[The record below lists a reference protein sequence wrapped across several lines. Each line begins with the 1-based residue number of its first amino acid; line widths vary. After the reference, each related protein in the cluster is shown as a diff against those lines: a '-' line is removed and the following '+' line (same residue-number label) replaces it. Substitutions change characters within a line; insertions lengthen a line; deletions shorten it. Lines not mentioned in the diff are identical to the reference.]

1 MLTVSIATTFSS
13 RAKAMDVL
21 SYSARDD
28 HAARSPLRAL
38 RAWMKRAS
46 HASSKRERGNPPWGP
61 NKRVLVICLGAMAW
75 GLSAVAAQPASKGP
89 QNALQEIRE
98 SLDAGRKLLE
108 EGKPGKAAAHVTE
121 ASQAI
126 EALAA
131 EGTAPTAGLRS
142 LWERC
147 RSLRNDLELE
157 GADVSGIS
165 RAPLKNGTAKA
176 GTAKSS
182 DPKAAAGKPAG
193 KGMDAA
199 APPDGTAKP
208 VATARPT
215 PKPAAKPA
223 LTFTAQVAPILSRH
237 CGGCHIAGRKGGFQM
252 VSYAGLMKT
261 GMVQPGAGES
271 SRLVETILSGDMPR
285 GGGKVSPEDVGVLMK
300 WIDAGAPFDGP
311 DPNAPIDAMARQ
323 ATAPPSAVAATK
335 PIVAVTLKPGEV
347 SFAADV
353 APVLVAQCVGCHDAM
368 QPEANLSMVTL
379 ERLIRGG
386 RGGSPIVTGKGAD
399 SLLIKKMKGAGIEGQ
414 RMPLGKPPLTDDV
427 IATIQK
433 WIDQGAKLDLLT
445 PKAELETLAAA
456 GRSQKF
462 SHDDLKKVR
471 FQEGN
476 SLWHRAIP
484 DEKPVVIDRGDVLVV
499 ANLSVAKSEELADT
513 AEAVEGRLREEV
525 MGGKL
530 PLIKGGIVAYG
541 FAKGYD
547 LSSFWQTVLSDDR
560 PKGVTAGAGV
570 LGDVVY
576 AAVIPPAADKSSG
589 DTPSSGKNDGSA
601 DVRGLLTEQMTTAA
615 LLGRG
620 VPAWFAKGAG
630 RAVAMKFEPKAD
642 LVETWRRDLPAA
654 VQRCGSPAEF
664 FAGHGDP
671 VAMGTVGGGFI
682 AAIMP
687 SVSRL
692 ESLVGQLDAGT
703 PFDQAFASVF
713 RGQPQPLFEAWVTK
727 QAARGP
733 RR

>member
-1 MLTVSIATTFSS
+1 MLVDGDRQPLKPGLDKGRHDIGMRIRSIP
-13 RAKAMDVL
+13 REKAMQL
-21 SYSARDD
+21 FHGLLATR
-28 HAARSPLRAL
+28 
-38 RAWMKRAS
+38 
-46 HASSKRERGNPPWGP
+46 
-61 NKRVLVICLGAMAW
+61 LVATCVVAMSMVAIVPVDR
-75 GLSAVAAQPASKGP
+75 AVAEPAASEGSLK
-89 QNALQEIRE
+89 EIRE
-98 SLDAGRKLLE
+98 TLDDAKQLIE
-108 EGKPGKAAAHVTE
+108 DGKPGKAAARAAE
-121 ASQAI
+121 ASKAI

-131 EGTAPTAGLRS
+131 EGAAPMAGLRS

-157 GADVSGIS
+157 GADVSGI
-165 RAPLKNGTAKA
+165 PLAALKSANAKA
-176 GTAKSS
+176 SSAKSS
-182 DPKAAAGKPAG
+182 APKTATGKPAG
-193 KGMDAA
+193 KGMETAPPAAGAAKPAA
-199 APPDGTAKP
+199 AKA
-208 VATARPT
+208 A

-261 GMVQPGAGES
+261 GVVQPGVGES
-271 SRLVETILSGDMPR
+271 SRLVEVILSGDMPR

-311 DPNAPIDAMARQ
+311 DPTAPIDGLARQ
-323 ATAPPSAVAATK
+323 ATAPPSAVAPTK
-335 PIVAVTLKPGEV
+335 PIVAVKLKPGEV

-379 ERLIRGG
+379 ERLLRGG
-386 RGGSPIVTGKGAD
+386 RGGSAVVSGKGTE
-399 SLLIKKMKGAGIEGQ
+399 SLLIKKIKGAGIEGQ
-414 RMPLGKPPLTDDV
+414 RMPLGRPPLADEV

-445 PKAELETLAAA
+445 PQAEMETLAAA
-456 GRSQKF
+456 GRSQKL
-462 SHDDLKKVR
+462 SHDDLKEVR
-471 FQEGN
+471 FRAGG
-476 SLWHRAIP
+476 SLWTRAIP
-484 DEKPVVIDRGDVLVV
+484 DDKAVAIERGDVLVSG
-499 ANLSVAKSEELADT
+499 NLSAAKMEELADA
-513 AEAVEGRLREEV
+513 AEAVAGRLQEQM
-525 MGGKL
+525 MGGKS
-530 PLIKGGIVAYG
+530 PIIKGGIVVYG

-547 LSSFWQTVLSDDR
+547 LSSFWQTVFSDDR
-560 PKGVTAGAGV
+560 PKGVTAGGGV

-576 AAVIPPAADKSSG
+576 TAVIPPTIDKASG
-589 DTPSSGKNDGSA
+589 EKASGGKDDAEANTR
-601 DVRGLLTEQMTTAA
+601 VLLAEQMTAAA

-630 RAVAMKFEPKAD
+630 RAVAMKFEPKAG

-654 VQRCGSPAEF
+654 VQRCGSPADF
-664 FAGHGDP
+664 LSGHGDS
-671 VAMGTVGGGFI
+671 VAMATVGGGFI

-692 ESLVGQLDAGT
+692 ETLVGQLDAGT
-703 PFDQAFASVF
+703 PFDQAFINVF
-713 RGQPQPLFEAWVTK
+713 RSPPQQLFEAWVAQ

>member
-1 MLTVSIATTFSS
+1 
-13 RAKAMDVL
+13 MDVL
-21 SYSARDD
+21 MSLA
-28 HAARSPLRAL
+28 
-38 RAWMKRAS
+38 
-46 HASSKRERGNPPWGP
+46 
-61 NKRVLVICLGAMAW
+61 VICLV
-75 GLSAVAAQPASKGP
+75 AVLGVGPAAAAEPASGAAV
-89 QNALQEIRE
+89 NALKEIRE
-98 SLDAGRKLLE
+98 TLDAGKKLLE
-108 EGKPGKAAAHVTE
+108 EGKPGKAAARVAE

-165 RAPLKNGTAKA
+165 RAPLKNGAAKA
-176 GTAKSS
+176 GTAKASS
-182 DPKAAAGKPAG
+182 SKAAAGKPAG
-193 KGMDAA
+193 KPMDSEAPAA
-199 APPDGTAKP
+199 GAAKP
-208 VATARPT
+208 VAAAQPAA
-215 PKPAAKPA
+215 KPAAKPA

-311 DPNAPIDAMARQ
+311 DPTAPIDGLARQ
-323 ATAPPSAVAATK
+323 ATAPPPAVAPTK
-335 PIVAVTLKPGEV
+335 PIVAVKLKAGDV

-353 APVLVAQCVGCHDAM
+353 APVLLEQCAGCHDAM

-379 ERLIRGG
+379 ERLLRGG
-386 RGGSPIVTGKGAD
+386 RGGSPVVSGKGAE
-399 SLLIKKMKGAGIEGQ
+399 SLLIKKLKGAGIEGQ
-414 RMPLGKPPLTDDV
+414 RMPLGKPPLADDV
-427 IATIQK
+427 IALIQK
-433 WIDQGAKLDLLT
+433 WIDQGATLDLLT
-445 PKAELETLAAA
+445 PKTDLETLAAA
-456 GRSQKF
+456 GRSQKL
-462 SHDDLKKVR
+462 SHDELKKVR
-471 FQEGN
+471 FQTAS
-476 SLWHRAIP
+476 SLWTRAIP

-513 AEAVEGRLREEV
+513 AQAVEGRLREEV
-525 MGGKL
+525 MGGKP

-547 LSSFWQTVLSDDR
+547 LSSFWQTVFSDDR

-576 AAVIPPAADKSSG
+576 AAVVPPAGGKSSG
-589 DTPSSGKNDGSA
+589 EKPSAGKHDGQA
-601 DVRGLLTEQMTTAA
+601 DATALLAEQMTTAA

-630 RAVAMKFEPKAD
+630 RAVAMKFQPKAD

-654 VQRCGSPAEF
+654 VQRGGSPADF
-664 FAGHGDP
+664 FGGRGDP
-671 VAMGTVGGGFI
+671 VAMATVGGGFVSS
-682 AAIMP
+682 IMP

-692 ESLVGQLDAGT
+692 EALVAQLDAGT

-713 RGQPQPLFEAWVTK
+713 RGQPQPLFEAWTAQ

>member
-1 MLTVSIATTFSS
+1 MHVS
-13 RAKAMDVL
+13 
-21 SYSARDD
+21 
-28 HAARSPLRAL
+28 AL
-38 RAWMKRAS
+38 RDGPWQD
-46 HASSKRERGNPPWGP
+46 RGQSMRNS
-61 NKRVLVICLGAMAW
+61 VAALVALLVAMMV
-75 GLSAVAAQPASKGP
+75 GGGSAVAEQAASDGS
-89 QNALQEIRE
+89 LQEIRE
-98 SLDAGRKLLE
+98 TLDAGKKLLE
-108 EGKPGKAAAHVTE
+108 EGKPGKAVARVAE

-126 EALAA
+126 EVLAA
-131 EGTAPTAGLRS
+131 QGSAPTAGLRS

-165 RAPLKNGTAKA
+165 LAPLKNANAKTANAKA
-176 GTAKSS
+176 SAAKT
-182 DPKAAAGKPAG
+182 AAGKPAG
-193 KGMDAA
+193 KGVEAA
-199 APPDGTAKP
+199 APAAGGAKP
-208 VATARPT
+208 AAAKPA

-323 ATAPPSAVAATK
+323 ATALPPAVAPTK
-335 PIVAVTLKPGEV
+335 PIVAVKLKSGEV

-368 QPEANLSMVTL
+368 QPEANLSMVSL
-379 ERLIRGG
+379 ERLLRGG
-386 RGGSPIVTGKGAD
+386 RGGSPIVSGKGGD
-399 SLLIKKMKGAGIEGQ
+399 SLLIKKLKGAGIEGQ
-414 RMPLGKPPLTDDV
+414 RMPLGKPPLADDV

-456 GRSQKF
+456 GRSQKL
-462 SHDDLKKVR
+462 SHDELKKVR
-471 FQEGN
+471 FQAAS
-476 SLWHRAIP
+476 SLWTRAIP
-484 DEKPVVIDRGDVLVV
+484 DEKPVVIERGDVLMV
-499 ANLSVAKSEELADT
+499 ANLSAAKSEELAD
-513 AEAVEGRLREEV
+513 AAAAVEGRLREEI

-547 LSSFWQTVLSDDR
+547 LSSFWQTVFSDER

-589 DTPSSGKNDGSA
+589 GKSSAGKNDGSA
-601 DVRGLLTEQMTTAA
+601 DARALLAEQMATAA

-654 VQRCGSPAEF
+654 VQRCGSPADF

-671 VAMGTVGGGFI
+671 AAMTTVGAGFI
-682 AAIMP
+682 GAIMP

-703 PFDQAFASVF
+703 PFDQAFVNVF
-713 RGQPQPLFEAWVTK
+713 RSPPQPLFEAWATQ

>member
-1 MLTVSIATTFSS
+1 
-13 RAKAMDVL
+13 MDVL
-21 SYSARDD
+21 MSLA
-28 HAARSPLRAL
+28 
-38 RAWMKRAS
+38 
-46 HASSKRERGNPPWGP
+46 
-61 NKRVLVICLGAMAW
+61 VICLV
-75 GLSAVAAQPASKGP
+75 AVLGVGPAAAAEPASGAAV
-89 QNALQEIRE
+89 NALKEIRE
-98 SLDAGRKLLE
+98 TLDAGKKLLE
-108 EGKPGKAAAHVTE
+108 EGKPGKAAARVAE

-165 RAPLKNGTAKA
+165 RAPLKNGAAKA
-176 GTAKSS
+176 GTAKASS
-182 DPKAAAGKPAG
+182 SKAAAGKPAG
-193 KGMDAA
+193 KPMDSEAPAA
-199 APPDGTAKP
+199 GAAKP
-208 VATARPT
+208 VAAAQPAA
-215 PKPAAKPA
+215 KPAAKPA

-311 DPNAPIDAMARQ
+311 DPTAPIDGLARQ
-323 ATAPPSAVAATK
+323 ATAPPPAVAPTK
-335 PIVAVTLKPGEV
+335 PIVAVKLKAGDV

-353 APVLVAQCVGCHDAM
+353 APVLLEQCAGCHDAM

-379 ERLIRGG
+379 ERLLRGG
-386 RGGSPIVTGKGAD
+386 RGGSPVVSGKGAE
-399 SLLIKKMKGAGIEGQ
+399 SLLIKKLKGAGIEGQ
-414 RMPLGKPPLTDDV
+414 RMPLGKPPLADDV
-427 IATIQK
+427 IALIQK
-433 WIDQGAKLDLLT
+433 WIDQGATLDLLT
-445 PKAELETLAAA
+445 PKTDLETLAAA
-456 GRSQKF
+456 GRSQKL
-462 SHDDLKKVR
+462 SHDELKKVR
-471 FQEGN
+471 FRTAS
-476 SLWHRAIP
+476 SLWTRAIP

-513 AEAVEGRLREEV
+513 AQAVEGRLREEV
-525 MGGKL
+525 MGGKP

-547 LSSFWQTVLSDDR
+547 LSSFWQTVFSDDR

-576 AAVIPPAADKSSG
+576 AAVVPPAGGKSSG
-589 DTPSSGKNDGSA
+589 EKPSAGKHDGQA
-601 DVRGLLTEQMTTAA
+601 DATALLAEQMTTAA

-630 RAVAMKFEPKAD
+630 RAVAMKFQPKAD

-654 VQRCGSPAEF
+654 VQRGGSPADF
-664 FAGHGDP
+664 FGGRGDP
-671 VAMGTVGGGFI
+671 VAMATVGGGFVSS
-682 AAIMP
+682 IMP

-692 ESLVGQLDAGT
+692 EALVAQLDAGT

-713 RGQPQPLFEAWVTK
+713 RGQPQPLFEAWTAQ

>member
-1 MLTVSIATTFSS
+1 MSHLIHGLLTMHLVAMRLVATYLV
-13 RAKAMDVL
+13 AMSMV
-21 SYSARDD
+21 
-28 HAARSPLRAL
+28 
-38 RAWMKRAS
+38 
-46 HASSKRERGNPPWGP
+46 
-61 NKRVLVICLGAMAW
+61 AMVPG
-75 GLSAVAAQPASKGP
+75 GLAVAEPVASEGSLK
-89 QNALQEIRE
+89 EIRE
-98 SLDAGRKLLE
+98 TLDDAKQLIE
-108 EGKPGKAAAHVTE
+108 DGKPGKAAARTAE
-121 ASQAI
+121 ASKAI

-165 RAPLKNGTAKA
+165 LVPLKTANAKA
-176 GTAKSS
+176 SGAKTAA
-182 DPKAAAGKPAG
+182 PKTAAGKPAG
-193 KGMDAA
+193 KGMETAPPAA
-199 APPDGTAKP
+199 AVAKP
-208 VATARPT
+208 AAAKAA

-252 VSYAGLMKT
+252 VSYSGLMKT
-261 GMVQPGAGES
+261 GMVQPGVGES
-271 SRLVETILSGDMPR
+271 SRLVEVILSGDMPR
-285 GGGKVSPEDVGVLMK
+285 GGGKVSPEDLGVLMK

-311 DPNAPIDAMARQ
+311 DPTAPIDGLAKQ
-323 ATAPPSAVAATK
+323 ATAPPSTVAPTK
-335 PIVAVTLKPGEV
+335 PIVAVKLKPGEV

-379 ERLIRGG
+379 ERLLRGG
-386 RGGSPIVTGKGAD
+386 RGGSPVVSGKGAE
-399 SLLIKKMKGAGIEGQ
+399 SLLIKKIKGAGIEGQ
-414 RMPLGKPPLTDDV
+414 RMPIGKPPLADDV

-445 PKAELETLAAA
+445 PQAELETLAAA
-456 GRSQKF
+456 GRSQKL

-471 FQEGN
+471 FRAGG
-476 SLWHRAIP
+476 SLWSRAIP
-484 DEKPVVIDRGDVLVV
+484 DDKAVAIERGDVLVSG
-499 ANLSVAKSEELADT
+499 NLSAAKMEDLAD
-513 AEAVEGRLREEV
+513 AVETVAGRLQEEM
-525 MGGKL
+525 MGGKS
-530 PLIKGGIVAYG
+530 PIIKGGIVVYG

-547 LSSFWQTVLSDDR
+547 LSSFWQTVFSDDR
-560 PKGVTAGAGV
+560 PKGVTAGGGV

-576 AAVIPPAADKSSG
+576 AAVIPPTTDKSSG
-589 DTPSSGKNDGSA
+589 GKDDTVANTR
-601 DVRGLLTEQMTTAA
+601 VLLAEQMTTAA

-630 RAVAMKFEPKAD
+630 RAVAMKFEPKAG

-654 VQRCGSPAEF
+654 VQRCGSPADF
-664 FAGHGDP
+664 FAVHGDSLTM
-671 VAMGTVGGGFI
+671 ATVGGGFI
-682 AAIMP
+682 GAIMP

-692 ESLVGQLDAGT
+692 EALVGQLDAGT
-703 PFDQAFASVF
+703 PFDQAFINVF
-713 RGQPQPLFEAWVTK
+713 RSPPQQLFEAWVAQ

>member
-1 MLTVSIATTFSS
+1 MHVPVLRGGLRQD
-13 RAKAMDVL
+13 RAQ
-21 SYSARDD
+21 
-28 HAARSPLRAL
+28 
-38 RAWMKRAS
+38 
-46 HASSKRERGNPPWGP
+46 
-61 NKRVLVICLGAMAW
+61 AMAISM
-75 GLSAVAAQPASKGP
+75 GALIMSPMVMMLAMLLGGGSAVAEQAATDGS
-89 QNALQEIRE
+89 LQEIRE
-98 SLDAGRKLLE
+98 TLDAGKKLLE
-108 EGKPGKAAAHVTE
+108 DGKPGKAAARVAE

-131 EGTAPTAGLRS
+131 QGTAPTAGLRS

-165 RAPLKNGTAKA
+165 LAPLKTANAKA
-176 GTAKSS
+176 ANAKASAA
-182 DPKAAAGKPAG
+182 KTAAGKAAG

-199 APPDGTAKP
+199 AKP
-208 VATARPT
+208 A

-223 LTFTAQVAPILSRH
+223 LTFTAQVAPILARH

-285 GGGKVSPEDVGVLMK
+285 GGGKVSPEEVGVLMK

-323 ATAPPSAVAATK
+323 ATAPPPAVAPTK
-335 PIVAVTLKPGEV
+335 PIVAVKLKSGEV

-368 QPEANLSMVTL
+368 QPEANLSMVSL
-379 ERLIRGG
+379 ERLLRGG
-386 RGGSPIVTGKGAD
+386 RGGSPIVSGKGAD
-399 SLLIKKMKGAGIEGQ
+399 SLLIKKIKGAGIEGQ
-414 RMPLGKPPLTDDV
+414 RMPLGKPPLADDV
-427 IATIQK
+427 IAMIQK

-445 PKAELETLAAA
+445 PKTELETLAAA

-476 SLWHRAIP
+476 SLWNRAIS
-484 DEKPVVIDRGDVLVV
+484 DEKPVVIERGDVLVV
-499 ANLSVAKSEELADT
+499 ANLSAAKSGELADA
-513 AEAVEGRLREEV
+513 AETVDARLREEI
-525 MGGKL
+525 MGGKQ

-547 LSSFWQTVLSDDR
+547 LSSFWQTAFSDER

-589 DTPSSGKNDGSA
+589 DKPSSGKHDGSA
-601 DVRGLLTEQMTTAA
+601 DARGLLAEQMTAAA

-620 VPAWFAKGAG
+620 APAWFAKGAG

-642 LVETWRRDLPAA
+642 VVDTWRRDLPAA
-654 VQRCGSPAEF
+654 VQRCGSPADF
-664 FAGHGDP
+664 FAGRGDP
-671 VAMGTVGGGFI
+671 LAMATVGGGFI
-682 AAIMP
+682 GSIMP

-703 PFDQAFASVF
+703 PFDQAFVNVF
-713 RGQPQPLFEAWVTK
+713 RSPPQPLFEAWATQ

>member
-1 MLTVSIATTFSS
+1 MHAQS
-13 RAKAMDVL
+13 D
-21 SYSARDD
+21 SAREVQ
-28 HAARSPLRAL
+28 AASVPSPVL
-38 RAWMKRAS
+38 RAWMDMRAWIKWGS
-46 HASSKRERGNPPWGP
+46 HASPNRERVNPSCQP
-61 NKRVLVICLGAMAW
+61 NTMVLVICLGAMAW
-75 GLSAVAAQPASKGP
+75 GLSAVAAQPASESSP
-89 QNALQEIRE
+89 NALKEIRE
-98 SLDAGRKLLE
+98 SLDAGKKLLE

-165 RAPLKNGTAKA
+165 LAPLKTGTAKA
-176 GTAKSS
+176 GIAKSS
-182 DPKAAAGKPAG
+182 APKAAAGKPAG
-193 KGMDAA
+193 KGMDTA
-199 APPDGTAKP
+199 APAAGAAKP
-208 VATARPT
+208 VAAAKPA

-252 VSYAGLMKT
+252 VSYAGLMKS
-261 GMVQPGAGES
+261 GMVQPGVGES
-271 SRLVETILSGDMPR
+271 SRLVEVILSGDMPR
-285 GGGKVSPEDVGVLMK
+285 GGGKVSPEDTGVLMK

-323 ATAPPSAVAATK
+323 ATAPPPAVAPTK
-335 PIVAVTLKPGEV
+335 PIVAVKLKSGEV

-353 APVLVAQCVGCHDAM
+353 APVLVAQCSGCHDAT
-368 QPEANLSMVTL
+368 QPEANLSMVSL
-379 ERLIRGG
+379 ERLLRGG
-386 RGGSPIVTGKGAD
+386 RGGSPIVSGKGAD
-399 SLLIKKMKGAGIEGQ
+399 SLLIKKIKGAGIEGQ
-414 RMPLGKPPLTDDV
+414 RMPLGKPPLADDV

-462 SHDDLKKVR
+462 THDDLKKVR

-476 SLWHRAIP
+476 SLWNRAIP

-499 ANLSVAKSEELADT
+499 ANLSAAKSEELADT
-513 AEAVEGRLREEV
+513 AEAVEERLREEV

-547 LSSFWQTVLSDDR
+547 LSSFWENVLSDDR

-570 LGDVVY
+570 SGDVVY
-576 AAVIPPAADKSSG
+576 AAVIPPAPDKAPG
-589 DTPSSGKNDGSA
+589 GKDDAAANTHA
-601 DVRGLLTEQMTTAA
+601 LLAEQMTTAA

-620 VPAWFAKGAG
+620 VPTWFAKGAG

-671 VAMGTVGGGFI
+671 VAMATVGGGFI
-682 AAIMP
+682 GAIMP
-687 SVSRL
+687 TVSRL
-692 ESLVGQLDAGT
+692 ETLVGQLDAGT

-713 RGQPQPLFEAWVTK
+713 RGQPQPLFEAWMTQ
-727 QAARGP
+727 QATRGP

>member
-1 MLTVSIATTFSS
+1 
-13 RAKAMDVL
+13 MDVL
-21 SYSARDD
+21 MSLA
-28 HAARSPLRAL
+28 
-38 RAWMKRAS
+38 
-46 HASSKRERGNPPWGP
+46 
-61 NKRVLVICLGAMAW
+61 VICLV
-75 GLSAVAAQPASKGP
+75 AVLGVGPAAAAEPASGAAV
-89 QNALQEIRE
+89 NALKEIRE
-98 SLDAGRKLLE
+98 TLDAGKKLLE
-108 EGKPGKAAAHVTE
+108 EGKPGKAAARVAE

-157 GADVSGIS
+157 GADVSGIA
-165 RAPLKNGTAKA
+165 RAPLKNGAAKA
-176 GTAKSS
+176 GTAKASS
-182 DPKAAAGKPAG
+182 SKAAAGKPAG
-193 KGMDAA
+193 KPMDSEAPAA
-199 APPDGTAKP
+199 GAAKP
-208 VATARPT
+208 VAAAQPAA
-215 PKPAAKPA
+215 KPAAKPA

-311 DPNAPIDAMARQ
+311 DPTAPIDGLARQ
-323 ATAPPSAVAATK
+323 ATAPPPAVAPTK
-335 PIVAVTLKPGEV
+335 PIVAVKLKAGDV

-353 APVLVAQCVGCHDAM
+353 APVLLEQCAGCHDAM

-379 ERLIRGG
+379 ERLLRGG
-386 RGGSPIVTGKGAD
+386 RGGSPVVSGKGAE
-399 SLLIKKMKGAGIEGQ
+399 SLLIKKLKGAGIEGQ
-414 RMPLGKPPLTDDV
+414 RMPLGKPPLADDV
-427 IATIQK
+427 IALIQK
-433 WIDQGAKLDLLT
+433 WIDQGATLDLLT
-445 PKAELETLAAA
+445 PKTDLETLAAA
-456 GRSQKF
+456 GRSQKL
-462 SHDDLKKVR
+462 SHDELKKVR
-471 FQEGN
+471 FRTAS
-476 SLWHRAIP
+476 SLWTRAIP

-513 AEAVEGRLREEV
+513 AQAVEGRLREEV
-525 MGGKL
+525 MGGKP

-547 LSSFWQTVLSDDR
+547 LSSFWQTVFSDDR

-576 AAVIPPAADKSSG
+576 AAVVPPAGGKSSG
-589 DTPSSGKNDGSA
+589 EKPSAGKHDGQA
-601 DVRGLLTEQMTTAA
+601 DATALLAEQMTTAA

-630 RAVAMKFEPKAD
+630 RAVAMKFQPKAD

-654 VQRCGSPAEF
+654 VQRGGSPADF
-664 FAGHGDP
+664 FGGRGDP
-671 VAMGTVGGGFI
+671 VAMATVGGGFVSS
-682 AAIMP
+682 IMP

-692 ESLVGQLDAGT
+692 EALVAQLDAGT

-713 RGQPQPLFEAWVTK
+713 RGQPQPLFEAWTAQ

>member
-1 MLTVSIATTFSS
+1 MHVQSG
-13 RAKAMDVL
+13 
-21 SYSARDD
+21 SAWEVQ
-28 HAARSPLRAL
+28 AARIPLLALRAWMDM

-46 HASSKRERGNPPWGP
+46 HASPKRERGSPYCGP
-61 NKRVLVICLGAMAW
+61 NKTLLVMSLGAMVW
-75 GLSAVAAQPASKGP
+75 CGPAVAEQAASEGS
-89 QNALQEIRE
+89 LQEIRE
-98 SLDAGRKLLE
+98 TLDAGKKLIE
-108 EGKPGKAAAHVTE
+108 DGKPGKAAARVAE

-131 EGTAPTAGLRS
+131 QGTAPTAGLRS

-165 RAPLKNGTAKA
+165 LAPLKNANAKA
-176 GTAKSS
+176 SAAKT
-182 DPKAAAGKPAG
+182 AAGKQAG

-199 APPDGTAKP
+199 SPAAGAAKP
-208 VATARPT
+208 AAAKPA

-323 ATAPPSAVAATK
+323 ATAPPPAVAPTK
-335 PIVAVTLKPGEV
+335 PIVAVKLKPGEV

-368 QPEANLSMVTL
+368 QPEANLSMVSL
-379 ERLIRGG
+379 ERLLRGG
-386 RGGSPIVTGKGAD
+386 RGGSPIVSGKGAD
-399 SLLIKKMKGAGIEGQ
+399 SLLIKKIKGAGIEGQ
-414 RMPLGKPPLTDDV
+414 RMPLGKPPLADDV

-445 PKAELETLAAA
+445 PKADLETLAAA

-476 SLWHRAIP
+476 SLWNRAIS
-484 DEKPVVIDRGDVLVV
+484 DEKPVVIERGDVLVLG
-499 ANLSVAKSEELADT
+499 NLSAAKTEKLADT
-513 AEAVEGRLREEV
+513 VETVEARLREEIV
-525 MGGKL
+525 GEKL
-530 PLIKGGIVAYG
+530 PLIKGGVVVYG
-541 FAKGYD
+541 FAKSYD
-547 LSSFWQTVLSDDR
+547 LSSFWESAFSDDR

-576 AAVIPPAADKSSG
+576 AAVVPPAGGKDSGGKTDADANAS
-589 DTPSSGKNDGSA
+589 
-601 DVRGLLTEQMTTAA
+601 VLLAEQMTTAA
-615 LLGRG
+615 LVGRG

-654 VQRCGSPAEF
+654 VQRCGSPADF

-671 VAMGTVGGGFI
+671 VAMATVGGGFI
-682 AAIMP
+682 GAIMP

-703 PFDQAFASVF
+703 PFDQAFVNVF
-713 RGQPQPLFEAWVTK
+713 RGQPQPLFEAWATQ

>member
-1 MLTVSIATTFSS
+1 
-13 RAKAMDVL
+13 MDVL
-21 SYSARDD
+21 MSLA
-28 HAARSPLRAL
+28 
-38 RAWMKRAS
+38 
-46 HASSKRERGNPPWGP
+46 
-61 NKRVLVICLGAMAW
+61 VICLV
-75 GLSAVAAQPASKGP
+75 AVLGVGPAAAAEPASGAAV
-89 QNALQEIRE
+89 NALKEIRE
-98 SLDAGRKLLE
+98 TLDAGKKLLE
-108 EGKPGKAAAHVTE
+108 EGKPGKAAARVAE

-165 RAPLKNGTAKA
+165 RAPLKNGAAKA
-176 GTAKSS
+176 GTAKASS
-182 DPKAAAGKPAG
+182 SKAAAGKPAG
-193 KGMDAA
+193 KPMDSEAPAA
-199 APPDGTAKP
+199 GAAKP
-208 VATARPT
+208 VAAAQPAA
-215 PKPAAKPA
+215 KPAAKPA

-311 DPNAPIDAMARQ
+311 DPTAPIDGLARQ
-323 ATAPPSAVAATK
+323 ATAPPPAVAPTK
-335 PIVAVTLKPGEV
+335 PIVAVKLKAGDV

-353 APVLVAQCVGCHDAM
+353 APVLLEQCAGCHDAM
-368 QPEANLSMVTL
+368 QPEANLSMFTL
-379 ERLIRGG
+379 ERLLRGG
-386 RGGSPIVTGKGAD
+386 RGGSPVVSGKGAE
-399 SLLIKKMKGAGIEGQ
+399 SLLIKKLKGAGIEGQ
-414 RMPLGKPPLTDDV
+414 RMPLGKPPLADDV
-427 IATIQK
+427 IALIQK
-433 WIDQGAKLDLLT
+433 WIDQGATLDLLT
-445 PKAELETLAAA
+445 PKTDLETLAAA
-456 GRSQKF
+456 GRSQKL
-462 SHDDLKKVR
+462 SHDELKKVR
-471 FQEGN
+471 FQTAS
-476 SLWHRAIP
+476 SLWTRAIP

-513 AEAVEGRLREEV
+513 AQAVEGRLREEV
-525 MGGKL
+525 MGGKP

-547 LSSFWQTVLSDDR
+547 LSSFWQTVFSDDR

-576 AAVIPPAADKSSG
+576 AAVVPPAGGKSSG
-589 DTPSSGKNDGSA
+589 EKPSAGKHDGQA
-601 DVRGLLTEQMTTAA
+601 DATALLAEQMTTAA

-630 RAVAMKFEPKAD
+630 RAVAMKFQPKAD

-654 VQRCGSPAEF
+654 VQRGGSPADF
-664 FAGHGDP
+664 FGGRGDP
-671 VAMGTVGGGFI
+671 VAMATVGGGFVSS
-682 AAIMP
+682 IMP

-692 ESLVGQLDAGT
+692 EALVAQLDAGT

-713 RGQPQPLFEAWVTK
+713 RGQPQPLFEAWTAQ